1 MEIKHNRLLL
11 IPLTWLFTVALQAQ
25 TGSDVMRQ
33 INEIKMNAATEGYLT
48 DQQMTDMPED
58 SAVVWCA
65 SGILRQLGGGYTMAD
80 IQPHLHHLV
89 MPRGDKRLVFV
100 YLKKNDLGAPS
111 STPAQPQTA
120 PKVQARFDIV
130 NGKKVP
136 KKPEANSPNRP
147 HEANGIHE
155 ANVPQKPSK
164 TLESHEP
171 QKAPATAD
179 RAVRMTGEMMS
190 LPDGK
195 TVVQYLNDMKQKGRI
210 ADYGPFGKATD
221 LDHSY
226 IILFTRE
233 APNAPIGILTPVIDG
248 KRTNVQT
255 GQEDD
260 VEAHSGCGAMWFIM

>member
-11 IPLTWLFTVALQAQ
+11 IPLAWLLSLALQAQ
-25 TGSDVMRQ
+25 NGSGVMLK
-33 INEIKMNAATEGYLT
+33 INEIKMKSATEGYLT
-48 DQQMTDMPED
+48 DQQMTDMPVD
-58 SAVVWCA
+58 SALVWCA

-80 IQPHLHHLV
+80 IKPHLQHLV

-100 YLKKNDLGAPS
+100 YLKKDDLGAPS
-111 STPAQPQTA
+111 STPVQPQTA
-120 PKVQARFDIV
+120 PKVEAKFDIV

-136 KKPEANSPNRP
+136 KEPEAHKPNLS
-147 HEANGIHE
+147 
-155 ANVPQKPSK
+155 NVPQQPTSPSVAQGPGI
-164 TLESHEP
+164 LP
-171 QKAPATAD
+171 PPPPAPTAVE
-179 RAVRMTGEMMS
+179 RVARMSGEMMS

-210 ADYGPFGKATD
+210 ADFGPFGKATD

-233 APNAPIGILTPVIDG
+233 APNAPIGILSPVKDG

-255 GQEDD
+255 GQEDS
-260 VEAHSGCGAMWFIM
+260 VETHSGCGAMWFMM